1 MGISNQDKNKHLLSR
16 AGFGVS
22 INDIPHLG
30 KSNRKFVK
38 EIMKAARGPLKNIA
52 VKNPFVEDTLDSMKP
67 ENKGD
72 MTDEAFKIS
81 NAAKGKAIRKQSDE
95 DIKQLSIDWMHEMVY
110 SDARLKEKM
119 SLFWHGHFACRVN
132 NSLYQEQLLKIIRTN
147 ALGNF
152 GTLLKEVS
160 KSPAM
165 LIFLNGQ
172 QNKKKH
178 PNENFGRE
186 VMELFT
192 LGRGNYTEQDVKE
205 IARAFT
211 GWEYNRD
218 GIFVFN
224 EKTHDANNKTFL
236 GQTGDF
242 NGDDALSIILQ
253 QQQTAK
259 FITEKIYRFFV
270 NEQVDE
276 VHVKWLSERF
286 YKSNYDIGALMQDI
300 FSSDW
305 FYDDKNRGIQIKSP
319 VAYIAGIRTFLPM
332 TLRNEEVQILLERLL
347 GQWLFN
353 PPNVAGWAG
362 ERAWIDSS
370 SLMLRLKIPSLI
382 KNDETIDLKP
392 KSNDDVQMGNME
404 KFEVGAK
411 QKKKKPGARYQILAS
426 IDWTKLANELDAKD
440 KNEILRKLKALLL
453 QTPEESTIDTTI
465 LNSKAEEDVTQ
476 FTKRV
481 TIEIMSTP
489 EYQLC

>member
-1 MGISNQDKNKHLLSR
+1 MGITNQDKNKHLLSR

-22 INDIPHLG
+22 INDIPRLD
-30 KSNRKFVK
+30 KNNRKLLK
-38 EIMKAARGPLKNIA
+38 EIMKASLKPLKDIEI
-52 VKNPFVEDTLDSMKP
+52 KNSFVRDTMDSMKP
-67 ENKGD
+67 ENRGT

-81 NAAKGKAIRKQSDE
+81 NAEKGKLIRKQSDA
-95 DIKQLSIDWMHEMVY
+95 DIKQLSIDWMNEMVY
-110 SDARLKEKM
+110 SDARLREKM

-132 NSLYQEQLLKIIRTN
+132 NSLYQEALLKIIRTN

-152 GTLLKEVS
+152 GTLLNEVS
-160 KSPAM
+160 KSQAM

-211 GWEYNRD
+211 GWEYNKD
-218 GIFVFN
+218 GVFAFN
-224 EKTHDANNKTFL
+224 EKNHDADSKTFL
-236 GQTGDF
+236 GQTGNF

-253 QQQTAK
+253 QKQTTR
-259 FITEKIYRFFV
+259 FITQKIYRFYV
-270 NEQVDE
+270 NEQTDE
-276 VHVKWLSERF
+276 AHVQWLSERF
-286 YKSNYDIGALMQDI
+286 YKSNYDISALMQDI
-300 FSSDW
+300 FSGDW
-305 FYDDKNRGIQIKSP
+305 FYEEKNRGIQIKSP
-319 VAYIAGIRTFLPM
+319 VTYIAGIRTFLPM
-332 TLRNEEVQILLERLL
+332 TLQNEEVQLLLERLL

-362 ERAWIDSS
+362 EKAWIDSS

-382 KNDETIDLKP
+382 KNDEAIDLKP
-392 KSNDDVQMGNME
+392 KSNDDVQMGNAE
-404 KFEVGAK
+404 KFETGA
-411 QKKKKPGARYQILAS
+411 KKKKPGSPYQILAS
-426 IDWTKLANELDAKD
+426 VDWTRLTKTLDAKD
-440 KNEILRKLKALLL
+440 KSEILKRLKTLLL
-453 QTPEESTIDTTI
+453 QTPEDNTIDSI
-465 LNSKAEEDVTQ
+465 LNNKTDEDLIQ
-476 FTKRV
+476 FTKRT